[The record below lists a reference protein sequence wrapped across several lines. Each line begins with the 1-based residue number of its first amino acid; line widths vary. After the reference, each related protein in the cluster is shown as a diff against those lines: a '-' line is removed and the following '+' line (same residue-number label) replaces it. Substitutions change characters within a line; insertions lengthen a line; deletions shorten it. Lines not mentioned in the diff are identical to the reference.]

1 MAPLPLAGATRRVFV
16 DIGGRTCPTK
26 DSARVLEALQA
37 AIARRGLHDVE
48 VIGRGCFG
56 LCQLA
61 PNLYVEPDGVWYSRF
76 TVEDVEEIVEE
87 HLTHGRVVQRL
98 VHYRQKGSDPFGSDP
113 IKGGSDDASGGKP

>member
-1 MAPLPLAGATRRVFV
+1 MATRRVFV

-26 DSARVLEALQA
+26 GSANVLEALQA
-37 AIARRGLHDVE
+37 AVARRGLHDVE

-56 LCQLA
+56 LCRLA
-61 PNLYVEPDGVWYSRF
+61 PNLYIEPDGVWYSRF

-98 VHYRQKGSDPFGSDP
+98 VHYRPPHNPGVGH
-113 IKGGSDDASGGKP
+113 DASGDKP